1 MSVNFIAPDAE
12 DLATDKQLEVE
23 CKNITAPV
31 GVDHSVRKHHKNSPS
46 KLPYLAECAGF
57 TSDDT
62 GDKSAAE
69 AGTRLHEFMD
79 EILKGW
85 VKWEKMAEDKFTVRT
100 SLLQIMD
107 MVLREKSAEDPI
119 DDSDRALLVFC
130 IRKIEPYLLQ
140 AKQIINE
147 ERLEVRWP
155 DGRLLTAGIGDVILI
170 FANDTALVIDYKFG
184 WVPVKSAKKNQQG
197 LAYALG
203 AVQRFPSLR
212 KIGILFLQ
220 PKLGV
225 ADSHTM
231 TVSDICPEGEKRLN
245 YTAGALFE
253 ILEIIERAEYVQK
266 HGFNEETIKFL
277 KAGDHCGYC
286 AHSRNG
292 TCPARLRV
300 LAQVASVQDQ
310 SLPLPTSFGQ
320 LTIDTPEKAALA
332 RYWVELVEQ
341 DLDGVKKI
349 AKELAIAN
357 GGSIKYTA
365 PNGQVIEYGIEE
377 RNHDRTLGAPSEI
390 LEALSD
396 YLSPAEILACCEAKL
411 GPLEKAA
418 SNAIFEAV
426 NQAERS
432 EIEAAEARHNIEINA
447 GKKTKSACKK
457 ELAEIKTR
465 YDEIRVTKKEA
476 KERFQ
481 SLLESRGLLSRADG
495 KIPVLKRVKSQQ
507 PQIEQKTS

>member
-1 MSVNFIAPDAE
+1 MTPTGAE
-12 DLATDKQLEVE
+12 KEALAFG
-23 CKNITAPV
+23 PV
-31 GVDHSVRKHHKNSPS
+31 GPTSGELKVILEEREKIAHAGRTHHKNSPS

-79 EILKGW
+79 EILKAW
-85 VKWEKMAEDKFTVRT
+85 VKIRRAGDTTMGMLDVMNSYLHSRT
-100 SLLQIMD
+100 D
-107 MVLREKSAEDPI
+107 DPI
-119 DDSDRALLVFC
+119 DDSDRSLLVFC

-140 AKQIINE
+140 ARQIINE
-147 ERLEVRWP
+147 IRVDVKWG
-155 DGRLLTAGIGDVILI
+155 DGRLLTSGLLDVLLI
-170 FANDTALVIDYKFG
+170 FENGAALVIDYKFG
-184 WVPVKSAKKNQQG
+184 WVPVKSAKTNQQG

-203 AVQRFPSLR
+203 ALQKYPNIK

-225 ADSHTM
+225 ADS
-231 TVSDICPEGEKRLN
+231 
-245 YTAGALFE
+245 YTFTRAEEFIKLADT
-253 ILEIIERAEYVQK
+253 LEIIERAEYVQK
-266 HGFNEETIKFL
+266 HGFTEETIKFL

-300 LAQVASVQDQ
+300 LAQVASAGEACI
-310 SLPLPTSFGQ
+310 PLPTTFNS
-320 LTIDTPEKAALA
+320 LVIDSGEKAALA
-332 RYWVELVEQ
+332 RYWVEQVE
-341 DLDGVKKI
+341 DFLDGVKKV
-349 AKELAIAN
+349 AKEFAQAN
-357 GGSIKYTA
+357 GGSIKYAA
-365 PNGQVIEYGIEE
+365 PNGQVIEYEIEE
-377 RNHDRTLGAPSEI
+377 RNHDRTLGAPSDI

-495 KIPVLKRVKSQQ
+495 KIPVLKRVKSQ
-507 PQIEQKTS
+507 PQLTESTK